1 MSLLQFVNKVGEVLE
16 RGDVVV
22 IASRQPDIQ
31 ATPGAMPCIEIALTD
46 SAYDTAVCGI
56 VQDLYAEHKPDAGQE
71 TEAEPAAR
79 PGRKRAQARIG
90 SSQAFTLEEL
100 ETLDRSKI
108 QAGQVGFLAAGG
120 LCLACKVD
128 ADIAPI
134 KAGDLLTTSPTKGHA
149 QKVLDPSKA
158 VGAILGKA
166 LGSLKKGKGTVPVLV
181 TIQ

>member
-1 MSLLQFVNKVGEVLE
+1 MSSLQLINKAGEMLE

-22 IASRQPDIQ
+22 IASRQSDIQ
-31 ATPGAMPCIEIALTD
+31 ATPGVIPSIEVDLTE

-56 VQDLYAEHKPDAGQE
+56 VQDLYTEHKPDSGQG
-71 TEAEPAAR
+71 TEEAPTR
-79 PGRKRAQARIG
+79 SGRKRAQARLG

-108 QAGQVGFLAAGG
+108 QAGQVGLLATDG
-120 LCLACKVD
+120 LCILCKVD

-134 KAGDLLTTSPTKGHA
+134 KAGDLLTSSPTKGHA
-149 QKVLDPSKA
+149 QKVLDPSRA
-158 VGAILGKA
+158 VGAVLGKA
-166 LGSLKKGKGTVPVLV
+166 LGSLKKGKGTLPVLV